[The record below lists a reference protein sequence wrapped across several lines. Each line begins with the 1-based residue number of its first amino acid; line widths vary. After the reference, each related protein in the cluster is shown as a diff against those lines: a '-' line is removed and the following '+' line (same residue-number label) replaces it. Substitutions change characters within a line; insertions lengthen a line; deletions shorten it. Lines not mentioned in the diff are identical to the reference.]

1 MSDIFSGSLDPSY
14 TGDYVDPSS
23 WDNSFNFSAG
33 QGGSTGY
40 GGLQTLS
47 PVGGTVTAAP
57 FNWNS
62 LFSGLTNFATGVTNV
77 STVAQLQSIQ
87 QQAYLNQQ
95 RLAAQQGIFA
105 PGGLTPS
112 GIVAPQTAG
121 SGLMVPLVIGAILLV
136 VVMGGNKSNSSG
148 K

>member
-1 MSDIFSGSLDPSY
+1 MSDVFSSDPGF

-23 WDNSFNFSAG
+23 WDNSFLFSAG

-62 LFSGLTNFATGVTNV
+62 LFSGITNAVTGISNVT
-77 STVAQLQSIQ
+77 TTAQLQSIQ

-95 RLAAQQGIFA
+95 RLAAQQGVFGA
-105 PGGLTPS
+105 TGLVPS
-112 GIVAPQTAG
+112 GVVPTTAS

-136 VVMGGNKSNSSG
+136 VVMGGNKSSG
-148 K
+148 PSK